1 MNLRIPTFLCVLCVL
16 CGESSLYAQK
26 HLVLDLNQTIALAN
40 DSSLESFRAQNM
52 YLSGYWE
59 YRTYRA
65 NRLPSLTLDLT
76 PAQYNRD
83 ITKRYDS
90 GSNLD
95 VYRTQ
100 QSYYAYGGLSV
111 KQNLDLTGGAFYL
124 ESNLAY
130 MRNFGDNSATQL
142 TSVPVRIGYSQSLV
156 GYNPDFQ
163 QISPQPIRFGRFF
176 NEIDMEQQRKVCIL
190 TEQVWLDLFPG
201 GEDPVGSTIRMN
213 NMYLTVI
220 GMIKVPDR
228 GFRFHGD
235 KSVLMPVSTMQ
246 QMYNMGHKLHSV
258 AVAANDDADIKEVE
272 TNIKQLVFARHTISP
287 DDTKA
292 VYSQNLGEQVN
303 KFNSLFGGIGTLTWI
318 VGIGTLLAGLVGVSN
333 IMLVIVRERTQEIGV
348 RRALGARPRIIISQ
362 IMSESFVL
370 TFVAGIFGLALAVA
384 LLSGAESVLTASAGR
399 PIRPQISFGTG
410 MLSMTV
416 LILGSLL
423 AGILPASRALRIK
436 PVDAIREE

>member
-1 MNLRIPTFLCVLCVL
+1 MFD
-16 CGESSLYAQK
+16 
-26 HLVLDLNQTIALAN
+26 LDRWEEIWQTISRNRKRSIMTAFGVFWGIFMLTIMLGAGLGLKNALFSQLGDMSVN
-40 DSSLESFRAQNM
+40 SCFFW
-52 YLSGYWE
+52 GG
-59 YRTYRA
+59 RTSIPYKG
-65 NRLPSLTLDLT
+65 LPSGRYWQFENEDLAAIKKQV
-76 PAQYNRD
+76 PNVR
-83 ITKRYDS
+83 S
-90 GSNLD
+90 VGS
-95 VYRTQ
+95 VIWGSEYKF
-100 QSYYAYGGLSV
+100 S
-111 KQNLDLTGGAFYL
+111 
-124 ESNLAY
+124 
-130 MRNFGDNSATQL
+130 RNDKKGD
-142 TSVPVRIGYSQSLV
+142 YSLV

-272 TNIKQLVFARHTISP
+272 TNIKQPVFARHTISP

>member
-1 MNLRIPTFLCVLCVL
+1 MFD
-16 CGESSLYAQK
+16 
-26 HLVLDLNQTIALAN
+26 LDRWEEIWQTISRNRKRSIMTAFGVFWGIFMLTIMLGAGLGLKNALFSQLGDMSVN
-40 DSSLESFRAQNM
+40 SCFFW
-52 YLSGYWE
+52 GG
-59 YRTYRA
+59 RTSIPYKG
-65 NRLPSLTLDLT
+65 LPSGRYWQFENEDLAAIKKQV
-76 PAQYNRD
+76 PNVR
-83 ITKRYDS
+83 S
-90 GSNLD
+90 VGS
-95 VYRTQ
+95 VIWGSEYKF
-100 QSYYAYGGLSV
+100 S
-111 KQNLDLTGGAFYL
+111 
-124 ESNLAY
+124 
-130 MRNFGDNSATQL
+130 RNDKKGD
-142 TSVPVRIGYSQSLV
+142 YSLV

-416 LILGSLL
+416 LILGSLP
-423 AGILPASRALRIK
+423 AGILPACRARRIK
-436 PVDAIREE
+436 SVDAIREE

>member
-1 MNLRIPTFLCVLCVL
+1 MFD
-16 CGESSLYAQK
+16 
-26 HLVLDLNQTIALAN
+26 LDRWEEIWQTISRNRKRSIMTAFGVFWGIFMLTIMLGAGLGLKNALFSQLGDMSVN
-40 DSSLESFRAQNM
+40 SCFFW
-52 YLSGYWE
+52 GG
-59 YRTYRA
+59 RTSIPYKG
-65 NRLPSLTLDLT
+65 LPSGRYWQFENEDLAAIKKQV
-76 PAQYNRD
+76 PNVR
-83 ITKRYDS
+83 S
-90 GSNLD
+90 VGS
-95 VYRTQ
+95 VIWGSEYKF
-100 QSYYAYGGLSV
+100 S
-111 KQNLDLTGGAFYL
+111 
-124 ESNLAY
+124 
-130 MRNFGDNSATQL
+130 RNDKKGD
-142 TSVPVRIGYSQSLV
+142 YSLV

-318 VGIGTLLAGLVGVSN
+318 VGIGTLHAGLVGVSN

-348 RRALGARPRIIISQ
+348 RRPGSAAPDHHLADHERKFRAD
-362 IMSESFVL
+362 V
-370 TFVAGIFGLALAVA
+370 VAGIFGLALAVA

>member
-1 MNLRIPTFLCVLCVL
+1 MFD
-16 CGESSLYAQK
+16 
-26 HLVLDLNQTIALAN
+26 LDRWEEIWQTISRNRKRSIMTAFGVFWGIFMLTIMLGAGLGLKNALFSQLGDMSVN
-40 DSSLESFRAQNM
+40 SCFFW
-52 YLSGYWE
+52 GG
-59 YRTYRA
+59 RTSIPYKG
-65 NRLPSLTLDLT
+65 LPSGRYWQFENEDLAAIKKQV
-76 PAQYNRD
+76 PNVR
-83 ITKRYDS
+83 S
-90 GSNLD
+90 VGS
-95 VYRTQ
+95 VIWGSEYKF
-100 QSYYAYGGLSV
+100 S
-111 KQNLDLTGGAFYL
+111 
-124 ESNLAY
+124 
-130 MRNFGDNSATQL
+130 RNNKKGD
-142 TSVPVRIGYSQSLV
+142 YSLV

-228 GFRFHGD
+228 GFRFNGD

>member
-1 MNLRIPTFLCVLCVL
+1 MFD
-16 CGESSLYAQK
+16 
-26 HLVLDLNQTIALAN
+26 LDRWEEIWQTISRNRKRSIMTAFGVFWGIFMLTIMLGAGLGLKNALFSQLGDMSVN
-40 DSSLESFRAQNM
+40 SCFFW
-52 YLSGYWE
+52 GG
-59 YRTYRA
+59 RTSIPYKG
-65 NRLPSLTLDLT
+65 LPSGRYWQFENEDLAAIKKQV
-76 PAQYNRD
+76 PDVR
-83 ITKRYDS
+83 S
-90 GSNLD
+90 VGS
-95 VYRTQ
+95 VIWGSEYKF
-100 QSYYAYGGLSV
+100 S
-111 KQNLDLTGGAFYL
+111 
-124 ESNLAY
+124 
-130 MRNFGDNSATQL
+130 RNDKKGD
-142 TSVPVRIGYSQSLV
+142 YSLV

-176 NEIDMEQQRKVCIL
+176 NEIDMGQQRKVCIL

-201 GEDPVGSTIRMN
+201 GENPVGSTIRMN

-303 KFNSLFGGIGTLTWI
+303 KFNSLFGGIGALTWI

-384 LLSGAESVLTASAGR
+384 LLSGAESILTASAGR

-410 MLSMTV
+410 MLSMAV

>member
-1 MNLRIPTFLCVLCVL
+1 MFD
-16 CGESSLYAQK
+16 
-26 HLVLDLNQTIALAN
+26 LDRWEEIWQTISRNRKRSIMTAFGVFWGIFMLTIMLGAGLGLKNALFSQLGDMSVNSCFFWGGRTSIPYKGLHSGRYWQFENEDLAAIKKQVPNVRSVGSVIWGSEYKFSRN
-40 DSSLESFRAQNM
+40 D
-52 YLSGYWE
+52 
-59 YRTYRA
+59 
-65 NRLPSLTLDLT
+65 
-76 PAQYNRD
+76 
-83 ITKRYDS
+83 K
-90 GSNLD
+90 
-95 VYRTQ
+95 
-100 QSYYAYGGLSV
+100 
-111 KQNLDLTGGAFYL
+111 K
-124 ESNLAY
+124 
-130 MRNFGDNSATQL
+130 GD
-142 TSVPVRIGYSQSLV
+142 YSLV

>member
-1 MNLRIPTFLCVLCVL
+1 MFD
-16 CGESSLYAQK
+16 
-26 HLVLDLNQTIALAN
+26 LDRWEEIWQTISRNRKRSIMTAFGVFWGIFMLTIMLGAGLGLKNALFSQLGDMSVN
-40 DSSLESFRAQNM
+40 SCFFW
-52 YLSGYWE
+52 GG
-59 YRTYRA
+59 RTSIPYKG
-65 NRLPSLTLDLT
+65 LPSGRYWQFENEDLAAIKKLV
-76 PAQYNRD
+76 PNVR
-83 ITKRYDS
+83 S
-90 GSNLD
+90 VGS
-95 VYRTQ
+95 VIWGSEYKF
-100 QSYYAYGGLSV
+100 S
-111 KQNLDLTGGAFYL
+111 
-124 ESNLAY
+124 
-130 MRNFGDNSATQL
+130 RNDKKGD
-142 TSVPVRIGYSQSLV
+142 YSLV

>member
-1 MNLRIPTFLCVLCVL
+1 MLTIMLGAGLGLKNALFSQLGDMSVNSCFFWGGRTSIPYK
-16 CGESSLYAQK
+16 G
-26 HLVLDLNQTIALAN
+26 
-40 DSSLESFRAQNM
+40 
-52 YLSGYWE
+52 
-59 YRTYRA
+59 
-65 NRLPSLTLDLT
+65 LPSGRYWQFENEDLAAIKKQV
-76 PAQYNRD
+76 PNVR
-83 ITKRYDS
+83 S
-90 GSNLD
+90 VGS
-95 VYRTQ
+95 VIWGSEYKF
-100 QSYYAYGGLSV
+100 S
-111 KQNLDLTGGAFYL
+111 
-124 ESNLAY
+124 
-130 MRNFGDNSATQL
+130 RNDKKGD
-142 TSVPVRIGYSQSLV
+142 YSLV

>member
-1 MNLRIPTFLCVLCVL
+1 MTAFGVFWGIFMLTIMLGAGLGLKNALFSQLGDMSVNSCFFWGGRTSIPYK
-16 CGESSLYAQK
+16 G
-26 HLVLDLNQTIALAN
+26 
-40 DSSLESFRAQNM
+40 
-52 YLSGYWE
+52 
-59 YRTYRA
+59 
-65 NRLPSLTLDLT
+65 LPSGRYWQFENEDLAAIKKQV
-76 PAQYNRD
+76 PNVR
-83 ITKRYDS
+83 S
-90 GSNLD
+90 VGS
-95 VYRTQ
+95 VIWGSEYKF
-100 QSYYAYGGLSV
+100 S
-111 KQNLDLTGGAFYL
+111 
-124 ESNLAY
+124 
-130 MRNFGDNSATQL
+130 RNDKKGD
-142 TSVPVRIGYSQSLV
+142 YSLV

>member
-1 MNLRIPTFLCVLCVL
+1 MF
-16 CGESSLYAQK
+16 Y
-26 HLVLDLNQTIALAN
+26 LDRWEEIWQTISRNRKRSIMTAFGVFWGIFMLTIMLGAGLGLKNALFSQLGDMSVN
-40 DSSLESFRAQNM
+40 SCFFW
-52 YLSGYWE
+52 GG
-59 YRTYRA
+59 RTSIPYKG
-65 NRLPSLTLDLT
+65 LPSGRYWQFENEDLAAIKKQV
-76 PAQYNRD
+76 PNVR
-83 ITKRYDS
+83 S
-90 GSNLD
+90 VGS
-95 VYRTQ
+95 VIWGSEYKF
-100 QSYYAYGGLSV
+100 S
-111 KQNLDLTGGAFYL
+111 
-124 ESNLAY
+124 
-130 MRNFGDNSATQL
+130 RNDKKGD
-142 TSVPVRIGYSQSLV
+142 YSLV

-201 GEDPVGSTIRMN
+201 GEDQVGSTIRMN

>member
-1 MNLRIPTFLCVLCVL
+1 MFD
-16 CGESSLYAQK
+16 
-26 HLVLDLNQTIALAN
+26 LDRWEEIWQTISRNRKRSIMTAFGVFWGIFMLTIMLGAGLGLKNALFSQLGDMSVN
-40 DSSLESFRAQNM
+40 SCFFW
-52 YLSGYWE
+52 GG
-59 YRTYRA
+59 RTSIPYKG
-65 NRLPSLTLDLT
+65 LPSGRYWQFENEDLAAIKKQV
-76 PAQYNRD
+76 PNVR
-83 ITKRYDS
+83 S
-90 GSNLD
+90 VGS
-95 VYRTQ
+95 VIWGSEYKF
-100 QSYYAYGGLSV
+100 S
-111 KQNLDLTGGAFYL
+111 
-124 ESNLAY
+124 
-130 MRNFGDNSATQL
+130 RNDKKGD
-142 TSVPVRIGYSQSLV
+142 YSLV

-220 GMIKVPDR
+220 GMIQVPDR

>member
-1 MNLRIPTFLCVLCVL
+1 MFD
-16 CGESSLYAQK
+16 
-26 HLVLDLNQTIALAN
+26 LDRWEEIWQTISRNRKRSIMTAFGVFWGIFMLTIMLGAGLGLKNALFSQLGDMSVN
-40 DSSLESFRAQNM
+40 SCFFW
-52 YLSGYWE
+52 GG
-59 YRTYRA
+59 RTSIPYKG
-65 NRLPSLTLDLT
+65 LPSGRYWQFENEDLAAIKKQV
-76 PAQYNRD
+76 PNVR
-83 ITKRYDS
+83 S
-90 GSNLD
+90 VGS
-95 VYRTQ
+95 VIWGSEYKF
-100 QSYYAYGGLSV
+100 S
-111 KQNLDLTGGAFYL
+111 
-124 ESNLAY
+124 
-130 MRNFGDNSATQL
+130 RNDKKGD
-142 TSVPVRIGYSQSLV
+142 YSLV

>member
-1 MNLRIPTFLCVLCVL
+1 MFD
-16 CGESSLYAQK
+16 
-26 HLVLDLNQTIALAN
+26 LDRWEEIWQTISRNRKRSIMTAFGVFWGIFMLTIMLGAGLGLKNALFSQLGDMSVN
-40 DSSLESFRAQNM
+40 SCFFW
-52 YLSGYWE
+52 GG
-59 YRTYRA
+59 RTSIPYKG
-65 NRLPSLTLDLT
+65 LPSGRYWQFENEDLAAIKKQV
-76 PAQYNRD
+76 PNVR
-83 ITKRYDS
+83 S
-90 GSNLD
+90 VGS
-95 VYRTQ
+95 VIWGSEYKF
-100 QSYYAYGGLSV
+100 S
-111 KQNLDLTGGAFYL
+111 
-124 ESNLAY
+124 
-130 MRNFGDNSATQL
+130 RNDKKGD
-142 TSVPVRIGYSQSLV
+142 YSLV

-246 QMYNMGHKLHSV
+246 QMYNMGHKLHPV
-258 AVAANDDADIKEVE
+258 AVAANDDADINEVE

>member
-1 MNLRIPTFLCVLCVL
+1 MFD
-16 CGESSLYAQK
+16 
-26 HLVLDLNQTIALAN
+26 LDRWEEIWQTISRNRKRSIMTAFGVFWGIFMLTIMLGAGLGLKNALFSQLGDMSVN
-40 DSSLESFRAQNM
+40 SCFFW
-52 YLSGYWE
+52 GG
-59 YRTYRA
+59 RTSIPYKG
-65 NRLPSLTLDLT
+65 LPSGRYWQFENEDLAAIKKQV
-76 PAQYNRD
+76 PNVR
-83 ITKRYDS
+83 S
-90 GSNLD
+90 VGS
-95 VYRTQ
+95 VIWGSEYKF
-100 QSYYAYGGLSV
+100 S
-111 KQNLDLTGGAFYL
+111 
-124 ESNLAY
+124 
-130 MRNFGDNSATQL
+130 RNDKKGD
-142 TSVPVRIGYSQSLV
+142 YSLV

-318 VGIGTLLAGLVGVSN
+318 VGIGTRLAGLVGVSN

>member
-1 MNLRIPTFLCVLCVL
+1 MFD
-16 CGESSLYAQK
+16 
-26 HLVLDLNQTIALAN
+26 LDRWEEIWQTISRNRKRSIMTAFGVFWGIFMLTIMLGAGLGLKNALFSQLGDMSVN
-40 DSSLESFRAQNM
+40 SCFFW
-52 YLSGYWE
+52 GG
-59 YRTYRA
+59 RTSIPYKG
-65 NRLPSLTLDLT
+65 LPSGRYWQFENEDLAAIKKQV
-76 PAQYNRD
+76 PNVR
-83 ITKRYDS
+83 S
-90 GSNLD
+90 VGS
-95 VYRTQ
+95 VIWGSEYKF
-100 QSYYAYGGLSV
+100 S
-111 KQNLDLTGGAFYL
+111 
-124 ESNLAY
+124 
-130 MRNFGDNSATQL
+130 RNDKKGD
-142 TSVPVRIGYSQSLV
+142 YSLV

-348 RRALGARPRIIISQ
+348 RRALGARPRIISQ

>member
-1 MNLRIPTFLCVLCVL
+1 MFD
-16 CGESSLYAQK
+16 
-26 HLVLDLNQTIALAN
+26 LDRWEEIWQTISRNRKRSIMTAFGVFWGIFMLTIMLGAGLGLKNALFSQLGDMSVN
-40 DSSLESFRAQNM
+40 SCFFW
-52 YLSGYWE
+52 GG
-59 YRTYRA
+59 RTSIPYKG
-65 NRLPSLTLDLT
+65 LPSGRYWQFENEDLAAIKKQV
-76 PAQYNRD
+76 PNVR
-83 ITKRYDS
+83 S
-90 GSNLD
+90 VGS
-95 VYRTQ
+95 VIWGSEYKF
-100 QSYYAYGGLSV
+100 S
-111 KQNLDLTGGAFYL
+111 
-124 ESNLAY
+124 
-130 MRNFGDNSATQL
+130 RNDKKGD
-142 TSVPVRIGYSQSLV
+142 YSLV

-292 VYSQNLGEQVN
+292 VYSQNRGEQVN

>member
-1 MNLRIPTFLCVLCVL
+1 MFD
-16 CGESSLYAQK
+16 
-26 HLVLDLNQTIALAN
+26 LDRWEEIWQTISRNRKRSIMTAFGVFWGIFMLTIMLGAGLGLKNALFSQLGDMSVN
-40 DSSLESFRAQNM
+40 SCFFW
-52 YLSGYWE
+52 GG
-59 YRTYRA
+59 RTSIPYKG
-65 NRLPSLTLDLT
+65 LPSGRYWQFENEDLAAIKKQV
-76 PAQYNRD
+76 PNVR
-83 ITKRYDS
+83 S
-90 GSNLD
+90 VGS
-95 VYRTQ
+95 VIWGSEYKF
-100 QSYYAYGGLSV
+100 S
-111 KQNLDLTGGAFYL
+111 
-124 ESNLAY
+124 
-130 MRNFGDNSATQL
+130 RNDKKGD
-142 TSVPVRIGYSQSLV
+142 YSLV

-246 QMYNMGHKLHSV
+246 QMYNRGHKLPSV

>member
-1 MNLRIPTFLCVLCVL
+1 MFD
-16 CGESSLYAQK
+16 
-26 HLVLDLNQTIALAN
+26 LDRWEEIWQTISRNRKRSIMTAFGVFWGIFMLTIMLGAGLGLKNALFSQLGDMSVN
-40 DSSLESFRAQNM
+40 SCFFW
-52 YLSGYWE
+52 GG
-59 YRTYRA
+59 RTSIPYKG
-65 NRLPSLTLDLT
+65 LPSGRYWQFENEDLAAIKKQV
-76 PAQYNRD
+76 PNVR
-83 ITKRYDS
+83 S
-90 GSNLD
+90 VGS
-95 VYRTQ
+95 VIWGSEYKF
-100 QSYYAYGGLSV
+100 S
-111 KQNLDLTGGAFYL
+111 
-124 ESNLAY
+124 
-130 MRNFGDNSATQL
+130 RNDKKGD
-142 TSVPVRIGYSQSLV
+142 YSLV

-228 GFRFHGD
+228 GFRFQGD

>member
-1 MNLRIPTFLCVLCVL
+1 MFD
-16 CGESSLYAQK
+16 
-26 HLVLDLNQTIALAN
+26 LDRWEEIWQTISRNRKRSIMTAFGVFWGIFMLTIMLGAGLGLKNALFSQLGDMSVN
-40 DSSLESFRAQNM
+40 SCFFW
-52 YLSGYWE
+52 GG
-59 YRTYRA
+59 RTSIPYKG
-65 NRLPSLTLDLT
+65 LPSGRYWQFENEDLAAIKKQV
-76 PAQYNRD
+76 PNVR
-83 ITKRYDS
+83 S
-90 GSNLD
+90 VGS
-95 VYRTQ
+95 VIWGSEYKF
-100 QSYYAYGGLSV
+100 S
-111 KQNLDLTGGAFYL
+111 
-124 ESNLAY
+124 
-130 MRNFGDNSATQL
+130 RNDKKGD
-142 TSVPVRIGYSQSLV
+142 YSLV

-362 IMSESFVL
+362 IMSESLVL

>member
-1 MNLRIPTFLCVLCVL
+1 MFD
-16 CGESSLYAQK
+16 
-26 HLVLDLNQTIALAN
+26 LDRWEEIWQTISRNRKRSIMTAFGVFWGIFMLTIMLGAGLGLKNALFSQLGDMSVN
-40 DSSLESFRAQNM
+40 SCFFW
-52 YLSGYWE
+52 GG
-59 YRTYRA
+59 RTSIPYKG
-65 NRLPSLTLDLT
+65 LPSGRYWQFENEDLAAIKKQV
-76 PAQYNRD
+76 PNVR
-83 ITKRYDS
+83 S
-90 GSNLD
+90 VGS
-95 VYRTQ
+95 VIWGSEYKF
-100 QSYYAYGGLSV
+100 S
-111 KQNLDLTGGAFYL
+111 
-124 ESNLAY
+124 
-130 MRNFGDNSATQL
+130 RNDKKGD
-142 TSVPVRIGYSQSLV
+142 YSLV

-370 TFVAGIFGLALAVA
+370 TFVAGIFGLALAIA

>member
-1 MNLRIPTFLCVLCVL
+1 MFD
-16 CGESSLYAQK
+16 
-26 HLVLDLNQTIALAN
+26 LDRWEEIWQTISRNRKRSIMTAFGVFWGIFMLTIMLGAGLGLKNALFSQLGDMSVN
-40 DSSLESFRAQNM
+40 SCFFW
-52 YLSGYWE
+52 GG
-59 YRTYRA
+59 RTSIPYKG
-65 NRLPSLTLDLT
+65 LPSGRYWQFENEDLAAIKKQV
-76 PAQYNRD
+76 PNVR
-83 ITKRYDS
+83 S
-90 GSNLD
+90 VGS
-95 VYRTQ
+95 VIWGSEYKF
-100 QSYYAYGGLSV
+100 S
-111 KQNLDLTGGAFYL
+111 QNDKK
-124 ESNLAY
+124 
-130 MRNFGDNSATQL
+130 GD
-142 TSVPVRIGYSQSLV
+142 YSLV

>member
-1 MNLRIPTFLCVLCVL
+1 MFD
-16 CGESSLYAQK
+16 
-26 HLVLDLNQTIALAN
+26 LDRWEEIWQTISRNRKRSIMTAFGVFWGIFMLTIMLGAGLGLKNALFSQLGDMSVN
-40 DSSLESFRAQNM
+40 SCFFW
-52 YLSGYWE
+52 GG
-59 YRTYRA
+59 RTSIPYKG
-65 NRLPSLTLDLT
+65 LPSGRYWQFENEDLAAIKKQV
-76 PAQYNRD
+76 PNVR
-83 ITKRYDS
+83 S
-90 GSNLD
+90 VGS
-95 VYRTQ
+95 VIWGSEYKF
-100 QSYYAYGGLSV
+100 S
-111 KQNLDLTGGAFYL
+111 
-124 ESNLAY
+124 
-130 MRNFGDNSATQL
+130 RNDKKGD
-142 TSVPVRIGYSQSLV
+142 YSLV

-423 AGILPASRALRIK
+423 AGILPASRELRIK

>member
-1 MNLRIPTFLCVLCVL
+1 MFD
-16 CGESSLYAQK
+16 
-26 HLVLDLNQTIALAN
+26 LDRWEEIWQTISRNRKRSIMTAFGVFWGIFMLTIMLGAGLGLKNALFSQLGDMSVN
-40 DSSLESFRAQNM
+40 SCFFW
-52 YLSGYWE
+52 GG
-59 YRTYRA
+59 RTSIPYKG
-65 NRLPSLTLDLT
+65 LPSGRYWQFENEDLAAIKKQV
-76 PAQYNRD
+76 PNVR
-83 ITKRYDS
+83 S
-90 GSNLD
+90 VGS
-95 VYRTQ
+95 VIWGSEYKF
-100 QSYYAYGGLSV
+100 S
-111 KQNLDLTGGAFYL
+111 
-124 ESNLAY
+124 
-130 MRNFGDNSATQL
+130 RNDKKGDD
-142 TSVPVRIGYSQSLV
+142 SLV

>member
-1 MNLRIPTFLCVLCVL
+1 MFD
-16 CGESSLYAQK
+16 
-26 HLVLDLNQTIALAN
+26 LDRWEEIWQTISRNRKRSIMTAFGVFWGIFMLTIMLGAGLGLKNALFSQLGDMSVN
-40 DSSLESFRAQNM
+40 SCFFW
-52 YLSGYWE
+52 GG
-59 YRTYRA
+59 RTSIPYKG
-65 NRLPSLTLDLT
+65 LPSGRYWQFENEDLAAIKKQV
-76 PAQYNRD
+76 PNVR
-83 ITKRYDS
+83 S
-90 GSNLD
+90 VGS
-95 VYRTQ
+95 VIWGSEYKF
-100 QSYYAYGGLSV
+100 S
-111 KQNLDLTGGAFYL
+111 
-124 ESNLAY
+124 
-130 MRNFGDNSATQL
+130 RNNKKGD
-142 TSVPVRIGYSQSLV
+142 YSLV

-201 GEDPVGSTIRMN
+201 GEDPVGSTIRMT
-213 NMYLTVI
+213 NMYLTVS

>member
-1 MNLRIPTFLCVLCVL
+1 MFD
-16 CGESSLYAQK
+16 
-26 HLVLDLNQTIALAN
+26 LDRWEEIWQTISRNRKRSIMTAFGVFWGIFMLTIMLGAGLGLKNALFSQLGDMSVN
-40 DSSLESFRAQNM
+40 SCFFW
-52 YLSGYWE
+52 GG
-59 YRTYRA
+59 RTSIPYKG
-65 NRLPSLTLDLT
+65 LPSG
-76 PAQYNRD
+76 
-83 ITKRYDS
+83 RYWQFENEYLAAIKKQVPNVRNV
-90 GSNLD
+90 GS
-95 VYRTQ
+95 VIWGSEYKF
-100 QSYYAYGGLSV
+100 S
-111 KQNLDLTGGAFYL
+111 
-124 ESNLAY
+124 
-130 MRNFGDNSATQL
+130 RNDKKGD
-142 TSVPVRIGYSQSLV
+142 YSLV

>member
-1 MNLRIPTFLCVLCVL
+1 MFD
-16 CGESSLYAQK
+16 
-26 HLVLDLNQTIALAN
+26 LDRWEEIWQTISRNRKRSIMTAFGVFWGIFMLTIMLGAGLGLKNALFSQLGDMSVN
-40 DSSLESFRAQNM
+40 SCFFW
-52 YLSGYWE
+52 GG
-59 YRTYRA
+59 RTSIPYKG
-65 NRLPSLTLDLT
+65 LPSGRYWQFENEDLAAIKKQV
-76 PAQYNRD
+76 PNVR
-83 ITKRYDS
+83 S
-90 GSNLD
+90 VGS
-95 VYRTQ
+95 VIWGSEYKF
-100 QSYYAYGGLSV
+100 S
-111 KQNLDLTGGAFYL
+111 
-124 ESNLAY
+124 
-130 MRNFGDNSATQL
+130 RNDKKGD
-142 TSVPVRIGYSQSLV
+142 YSLV

-246 QMYNMGHKLHSV
+246 QMDNMGHKLHSV

>member
-1 MNLRIPTFLCVLCVL
+1 MTAFGVFWGIFMLTIMLGAGLGLKNALFSQLGDMSVNSCFFWGGRTSIPYK
-16 CGESSLYAQK
+16 G
-26 HLVLDLNQTIALAN
+26 
-40 DSSLESFRAQNM
+40 
-52 YLSGYWE
+52 
-59 YRTYRA
+59 
-65 NRLPSLTLDLT
+65 LPSGRYWQFENEDLAAIKKQV
-76 PAQYNRD
+76 PNVR
-83 ITKRYDS
+83 S
-90 GSNLD
+90 VGS
-95 VYRTQ
+95 VIWGSEYKF
-100 QSYYAYGGLSV
+100 S
-111 KQNLDLTGGAFYL
+111 
-124 ESNLAY
+124 
-130 MRNFGDNSATQL
+130 RNNKKGD
-142 TSVPVRIGYSQSLV
+142 YSLV

>member
-1 MNLRIPTFLCVLCVL
+1 MFD
-16 CGESSLYAQK
+16 
-26 HLVLDLNQTIALAN
+26 LDRWEEIWQTISRNRKRSIMTAFGVFWGIFMLTIMLGAGLGLKNALFSQLGDMSVN
-40 DSSLESFRAQNM
+40 SCFFW
-52 YLSGYWE
+52 GG
-59 YRTYRA
+59 RTSIPYKG
-65 NRLPSLTLDLT
+65 LPSGRYWQFENEDLAAIKKQV
-76 PAQYNRD
+76 PNVR
-83 ITKRYDS
+83 S
-90 GSNLD
+90 VGS
-95 VYRTQ
+95 VIWGSEYKF
-100 QSYYAYGGLSV
+100 S
-111 KQNLDLTGGAFYL
+111 
-124 ESNLAY
+124 
-130 MRNFGDNSATQL
+130 RNDKKGD
-142 TSVPVRIGYSQSLV
+142 YSLV

-246 QMYNMGHKLHSV
+246 QMYNMGHNLHSV

>member
-1 MNLRIPTFLCVLCVL
+1 MFD
-16 CGESSLYAQK
+16 
-26 HLVLDLNQTIALAN
+26 LDRWEEIWQTISRNRKRSIMTAFGVFWGIFMLTIMLGAGLGLKNALFSQLGDMSVN
-40 DSSLESFRAQNM
+40 SCFFW
-52 YLSGYWE
+52 GG
-59 YRTYRA
+59 RTSIPYKG
-65 NRLPSLTLDLT
+65 LPSGRYWQFENEDLAAIKKQV
-76 PAQYNRD
+76 PNVRNV
-83 ITKRYDS
+83 
-90 GSNLD
+90 GS
-95 VYRTQ
+95 VIWGSEYKF
-100 QSYYAYGGLSV
+100 S
-111 KQNLDLTGGAFYL
+111 
-124 ESNLAY
+124 
-130 MRNFGDNSATQL
+130 RNDKKGD
-142 TSVPVRIGYSQSLV
+142 YSLV

-220 GMIKVPDR
+220 GMVEVPDR

-258 AVAANDDADIKEVE
+258 AVAANDDADIKQVE
-272 TNIKQLVFARHTISP
+272 ADVKQLVFARHTVSP

-303 KFNSLFGGIGTLTWI
+303 KFNSLFGGIGALTWI

-410 MLSMTV
+410 MLSMAV
-416 LILGSLL
+416 LIFGSLL